1 VKLRFDKW
9 LVAAFV
15 VLEGVV
21 LVVLWGALVW
31 LFVPWGFR
39 AVKQGVSTAFPVAD
53 WLFGAEADASEV
65 VGSDEIRLAGS
76 KEVVE
81 WLGGGVRVHA
91 AAASDKGMVRERKGF
106 AAPVSAW

>member
-1 VKLRFDKW
+1 
-9 LVAAFV
+9 
-15 VLEGVV
+15 
-21 LVVLWGALVW
+21 
-31 LFVPWGFR
+31 
-39 AVKQGVSTAFPVAD
+39 VKQGVSTAFPVAD

-65 VGSDEIRLAGS
+65 VGSDGIRLAGS

-81 WLGGGVRVHA
+81 WLGGVRVHA